1 MKVLLVN
8 GSPHID
14 GTTKFALKEVEKSLN
29 EEDIETEIIDLGS
42 NPINDCV
49 ACNYC
54 KNNNE
59 CVFNDIVNEFN
70 KKAKEADG
78 FIFGSPVY
86 FAHPTGRIISFLDRV
101 FCANKNIFKNK
112 VGASIVVSRRSGTIA
127 SFDILNKYF
136 TVSNMYVISS
146 SYWNNI
152 YGSNK
157 DDAKFDL
164 EGRQTMYN
172 LGKNMAYLLKAISI
186 TKTNNLPLPTLS
198 TNEHT
203 NFISEKDKM

>member
-29 EEDIETEIIDLGS
+29 EEGIETEIIDLGS

-70 KKAKEADG
+70 KKLKKLMVLSLVHP
-78 FIFGSPVY
+78 FILLIQQEEY
-86 FAHPTGRIISFLDRV
+86 FHFWIEYFIQIKIFLKIR
-101 FCANKNIFKNK
+101 
-112 VGASIVVSRRSGTIA
+112 
-127 SFDILNKYF
+127 
-136 TVSNMYVISS
+136 
-146 SYWNNI
+146 
-152 YGSNK
+152 
-157 DDAKFDL
+157 
-164 EGRQTMYN
+164 
-172 LGKNMAYLLKAISI
+172 
-186 TKTNNLPLPTLS
+186 
-198 TNEHT
+198 
-203 NFISEKDKM
+203 

>member
-29 EEDIETEIIDLGS
+29 EEGIETEIIDLGS

-86 FAHPTGRIISFLDRV
+86 FAHPTGRILSFLDRA
-101 FCANKNIFKNK
+101 FYANKNIFKNK
-112 VGASIVVSRRSGTIA
+112 VGASIVVSRRSGTTA

-136 TVSNMYVISS
+136 TISNMYVISS

-172 LGKNMAYLLKAISI
+172 LGKNMAYLIKAISI